1 HTPALTPSG
10 RGGTGEGPPARLRP
24 GETLSYTFLWFG
36 LDVLRGELQVADH
49 PTAHEGRPHLAL
61 SATVRSL
68 GVVHHLFSV
77 EDTLSA
83 LVDAQTVLPA
93 RFEFSLRHRAH
104 RTAEVITFDRARRL
118 AHSTRRPAPL
128 PVPEDARDLLS
139 TYYVLRTVE
148 LAAGRTITAEFVAQG
163 RLWPLTAT
171 VRRRGLLTIP
181 RGTFPAWE
189 VEVRTPWL
197 QPYLHRETLWV
208 WVSDDAARVPLM
220 ARVKF
225 PLGWLTALLDDCRPA
240 WPAPS
245 DGA

>member
-1 HTPALTPSG
+1 MGEALD
-10 RGGTGEGPPARLRP
+10 
-24 GETLSYTFLWFG
+24 YTFLWFG
-36 LDVLRGELQVADH
+36 LEVLRGELHVAEAPAAED
-49 PTAHEGRPHLAL
+49 GRPRAAL
-61 SATVRSL
+61 SAVVRST
-68 GVVHHLFSV
+68 GMIQRLFSV

-83 LVDAQTVLPA
+83 LVDAQTVLPV

-118 AHSTRRPAPL
+118 AHSTRRPAAL

-139 TYYVLRTVE
+139 TYYFLRSVE
-148 LAAGRTITAEFVAQG
+148 LAAGRTITHEFVAQG
-163 RLWPLTAT
+163 RLWLLTAT
-171 VRRRGLLTIP
+171 VRQRGLLTIP

-197 QPYLHRETLWV
+197 QPYLHRDTLWV

-225 PLGWLTALLDDCRPA
+225 PLGWLTALLDECRPT
-240 WPAPS
+240 WPDPVRS
-245 DGA
+245 S